1 MRAAGG
7 AGQLHSRDRTNNIR
21 QGKFSLR
28 QRETAKTNEK
38 NACKGK
44 VEVNSVCVCR
54 VRVWRTQPTHVLA
67 SAEEKHYADLLL
79 LLQSIE
85 YRISGLGGSDM

>member
-28 QRETAKTNEK
+28 QRETANTNDK

-44 VEVNSVCVCR
+44 VEVNSVCVCAGCACD
-54 VRVWRTQPTHVLA
+54 VHNLPTC
-67 SAEEKHYADLLL
+67 
-79 LLQSIE
+79 
-85 YRISGLGGSDM
+85 